1 MTRSA
6 TQHVTQILLRLR
18 EGDSKAL
25 DELMRRVY
33 SELRRLAGSYL
44 RRERPDHTLQTTALV
59 HEAYLRMVDQTH
71 TSWQNRAH
79 FMGVAAQVMRHILV
93 DHARAR
99 QAAKRGGGVLRVS
112 LDPELSRT
120 SELEAE
126 VVALDDALKRLAV
139 VDSKQSRI
147 VELRYFAGLN
157 TDETAEVLGV
167 SVSTVRREWSMAK
180 AWLYDELQRR

>member
-1 MTRSA
+1 M
-6 TQHVTQILLRLR
+6 
-18 EGDSKAL
+18 
-25 DELMRRVY
+25 
-33 SELRRLAGSYL
+33 
-44 RRERPDHTLQTTALV
+44 
-59 HEAYLRMVDQTH
+59 
-71 TSWQNRAH
+71 
-79 FMGVAAQVMRHILV
+79 
-93 DHARAR
+93 
-99 QAAKRGGGVLRVS
+99 S